1 MTDTAPEATAPEA
14 DPQACRSC
22 GTTSRSCIEGLNDGR
37 GACCGTCSL
46 QNTHGTTAAADGAE
60 LADVRGETPGTGVV
74 QADGLQAALMAAA
87 EAGAPATGIATIPAV
102 SEFAH
107 LCQVARLMSMSD
119 LAPEKIR
126 GRPYDALL
134 IILTARDLGIPIT
147 SGLRKISVIEG
158 QPSIDTELQLALVRQ
173 RGFGAVLPVE
183 ENFTQ
188 EVPLFAGA
196 IAVGPSGGAM
206 GPMVVF
212 TWGDAITGGYVDEAC
227 LPNAH
232 DRRRIT
238 KKRRDGSTYSY
249 DGCGC
254 KDNWKGSPRDMLW
267 WRAAARAR
275 RIYFPEA
282 TTGMYDADELG
293 GIIDVEGRLVDP
305 TTAPLPDGYV
315 DPGEQRREQAA
326 AAEQRGDVD
335 ELLDLQLRIRALP
348 TAVRDEMRT
357 AWKEN
362 DRIQGR
368 PPHALPQR
376 LVKMA
381 KAMITGWE
389 ASAKRADRSW
399 DRDQARDQVR
409 EEVSYQIVELMH
421 LGLVGGGMRLPAGT
435 EAPPASEQEAIDTEL
450 DRLVDDVTAPQE
462 PQELPEAEAGTPA
475 APEPTEAQGD
485 DPGGA
490 GDDADPEPEATEPDR
505 DWDPELRAASAE
517 LARLVK
523 EAAPYVADTIGQAV
537 KGLSWQAVNKALEEA
552 GLSTDGPIDLRRMR
566 LSIHRFMEYEEPF

>member
-1 MTDTAPEATAPEA
+1 MTDTEAEATAPEP

-22 GTTSRSCIEGLNDGR
+22 GTTSRSCIEGMNEGR

-46 QNTHGTTAAADGAE
+46 QNTHGTTAEADGAE
-60 LADVRGETPGTGVV
+60 LAAVRGETPGTEVV

-87 EAGAPATGIATIPAV
+87 EAGAGQGMATIPEV

-107 LCQVARLMSMSD
+107 LCQVARLLSMSA
-119 LAPEKIR
+119 LSPEKIR
-126 GRPYDALL
+126 GKPYDALL

-147 SGLRKISVIEG
+147 SGLRKISIIEG

-173 RGFGAVLPVE
+173 RGYGAVLPIQ

-188 EVPLFAGA
+188 EPLRYAGA
-196 IAVGPSGGAM
+196 VAVGPNGQAM
-206 GPMVVF
+206 GPMVLF
-212 TWGDAITGGYVDEAC
+212 TWEDAKTAGYVDDAC
-227 LPNAH
+227 LPEAH
-232 DRRRIT
+232 DRRRVT
-238 KKRRDGSTYSY
+238 KGSGDRQRSFE
-249 DGCGC
+249 GCLC
-254 KDNWKGSPRDMLW
+254 KENWKTVPRDMLW

-315 DPGEQRREQAA
+315 DQDEQRAQQAA
-326 AAEQRGDVD
+326 AADQRGDPD
-335 ELLDLQLRIRALP
+335 DLLDLQLRIRALP
-348 TAVRDEMRT
+348 TQVRDEMRT

-368 PPHALPQR
+368 PPYALPQR

-381 KAMITGWE
+381 KAMLTGWE
-389 ASAKRADRSW
+389 ASAKRADKTW
-399 DRDQARDQVR
+399 DRDRAREQVR
-409 EEVSYQIVELMH
+409 EEVGYQIGEL
-421 LGLVGGGMRLPAGT
+421 LLYGFWRGFPPGVTPAAEPEPAPQPEP
-435 EAPPASEQEAIDTEL
+435 EAA
-450 DRLVDDVTAPQE
+450 TAAQE
-462 PQELPEAEAGTPA
+462 PQEPSETAAGTPA
-475 APEPTEAQGD
+475 APEAPEAQGD
-485 DPGGA
+485 DQGPA
-490 GDDADPEPEATEPDR
+490 SDDADTEPEPDEPDR
-505 DWDPELRAASAE
+505 DWSPELRAASAE

-552 GLSTDGPIDLRRMR
+552 GLSTEGPIDLRRMR